1 MAAAGSASLDAAASR
16 HRLQILDPPV
26 WRGATMPAW
35 LVAVLAGQRS
45 LGLAAHAQRTD
56 AGRRIATPGSSGYR
70 VPLQ

>member
-1 MAAAGSASLDAAASR
+1 ML
-16 HRLQILDPPV
+16 
-26 WRGATMPAW
+26 AW

-56 AGRRIATPGSSGYR
+56 AGRRIATPGSSGYG